1 MAVDFGDFVTF
12 DCTDSLLAL
21 SLSSSFAAITWP
33 FVWFFEG
40 YGKMK
45 TVINDKTYMIFLIH
59 SLNWFKKNEDAVR
72 HNTTKLG
79 RSNVSFFKGGGGE
92 SSNIRGTHTH
102 TITKQSNE

>member
-1 MAVDFGDFVTF
+1 
-12 DCTDSLLAL
+12 
-21 SLSSSFAAITWP
+21 
-33 FVWFFEG
+33 
-40 YGKMK
+40 MK

-92 SSNIRGTHTH
+92 SSNIRGEPTHTLLQNNQ
-102 TITKQSNE
+102 TNKTKIILALWNTK

>member
-1 MAVDFGDFVTF
+1 
-12 DCTDSLLAL
+12 
-21 SLSSSFAAITWP
+21 
-33 FVWFFEG
+33 
-40 YGKMK
+40 MK

-92 SSNIRGTHTH
+92 SSNIRGGTHTH
-102 TITKQSNE
+102 TLLQYNQMNKIKIILAL